1 MGISYNKNGIM
12 ESSSLVRRLYG
23 MKLIFKEGLTEKS
36 KWFILNREKLKYS
49 MDLKEDGLVLDFGGY
64 MGDFSANLLKVNPRL
79 QCRVYEP
86 VIEFAYSCQ
95 QRFKTN
101 GNVQVIASGVSS
113 NGRSLKMF
121 IDGPRTKNDSS
132 VHLESFKT
140 VSINS
145 VFDVLE
151 EVELM
156 KMNIEG
162 MEYECLR
169 ELEANGNLK
178 KIKYLL
184 VQFHNFTSHSEKEY
198 RDIIETIE
206 KNHTS
211 VFKFK
216 WLWELYRIKPVS
228 IK

>member
-1 MGISYNKNGIM
+1 MGISCDKNGIM
-12 ESSSLVRRLYG
+12 ERSSLARRLYG
-23 MKLIFKEGLTEKS
+23 IKLIFKEGVTEKS

-49 MDLKEDGLVLDFGGY
+49 MNLKEDGLVLDFGGY
-64 MGDFSANLLKVNPRL
+64 MGDFSANLLKVNPQL

-86 VIEFAYSCQ
+86 VIEFAYSCRD
-95 QRFKTN
+95 RFKN
-101 GNVQVIASGVSS
+101 NSNVQVMASGVSS
-113 NGRSLKMF
+113 NGRRLKMF

-145 VFDVLE
+145 VFDLLE
-151 EVELM
+151 EVELV

-169 ELEANGNLK
+169 ELEVNGNLK

-198 RDIIETIE
+198 RDIIKIIE
-206 KNHTS
+206 KNHII

-216 WLWELYRIKPVS
+216 WLWELYRIKSVS
-228 IK
+228 VK

>member
-12 ESSSLVRRLYG
+12 ESFSIARRLYG
-23 MKLIFKEGLTEKS
+23 MKLILKEGLTEKS

-49 MDLKEDGLVLDFGGY
+49 MDLKEGGLVLDLGGY
-64 MGDFSANLLKVNPRL
+64 LGDFSASLLKVNPRL
-79 QCRVYEP
+79 QYRVYEP
-86 VIEFAYSCQ
+86 VLEFAYSCQ
-95 QRFKTN
+95 QRFKSN
-101 GNVQVIASGVSS
+101 SNVQVIASGVSS
-113 NGRSLKMF
+113 NGRDIKMF

-132 VHLESFKT
+132 IHLESFKT

-145 VFDVLE
+145 IFDVLE
-151 EVELM
+151 EVELV

-169 ELEANGNLK
+169 ELEVNGNLN

-184 VQFHNFTSHSEKEY
+184 VQFHNFTSQAEKEY
-198 RDIIETIE
+198 SDIIKTIE